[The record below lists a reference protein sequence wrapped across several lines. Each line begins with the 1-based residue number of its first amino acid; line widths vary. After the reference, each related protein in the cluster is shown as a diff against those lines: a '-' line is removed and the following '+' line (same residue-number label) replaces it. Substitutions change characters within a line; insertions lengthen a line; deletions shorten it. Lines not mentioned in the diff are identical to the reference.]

1 MRDER
6 TQLLKRIWAAEDEA
20 YDLMC
25 EYHSLPHHYGENI
38 LYQAEGQI
46 IDLIAEHP
54 DITITDLA
62 GILHKTPNACS
73 QIVRKLRDKDWVVQ
87 ERNSENNRQFKLRL
101 TEGGEVVYQDH
112 TNFNRHCQTLTFE
125 KLHGYTEEELA
136 LFLRIQGDINSA
148 FADDVRRS
156 REHFV

>member
-1 MRDER
+1 M
-6 TQLLKRIWAAEDEA
+6 
-20 YDLMC
+20 
-25 EYHSLPHHYGENI
+25 
-38 LYQAEGQI
+38 
-46 IDLIAEHP
+46 
-54 DITITDLA
+54 
-62 GILHKTPNACS
+62 
-73 QIVRKLRDKDWVVQ
+73 RKLRDKGWVVQ

-101 TEGGEVVYQDH
+101 TERGEVVYQDH